1 MKKFLFLIIVM
12 MTAGLAACSDD
23 ASVAKRN
30 MQKAADNFEIVRR
43 IVFYNAI
50 RDTYML
56 EIAGKCS
63 VDAGSMRLSVI
74 CKTGPDQYKRHFL
87 GWSDNTPYFVEQ
99 LEPVPVNVYH
109 YRVTFKPQ
117 TILPDVDFRGDVGA
131 AVKAVTPD
139 NSD

>member
-1 MKKFLFLIIVM
+1 MKKTLFMFAAILM
-12 MTAGLAACSDD
+12 LTACGKDD
-23 ASVAKRN
+23 AQVAKRN
-30 MQKAADNFEIVRR
+30 MAKAADNFEIVRR

-56 EIAGKCS
+56 EVIGKCS
-63 VDAGSMRLSVI
+63 VEAGSLRLSVI

-99 LEPVPVNVYH
+99 LEPIPVNVYH

-117 TILPDVDFRGDVGA
+117 SIMPDVDFRGDAGA
-131 AVKAVTPD
+131 VVDAVTPD
-139 NSD
+139 NKD